1 MGNTV
6 RRTVTSIIREIKD
19 KSTSGDYIYRGEREN
34 YDDVSSALYREY
46 IKIREHI
53 EFDVENFDLRIV
65 EKEMLKVVKK
75 HIGESPTG
83 ALENFSDIIN
93 MKGTLKFDWEISI
106 TGTIEEAVERE
117 ILTELQ
123 HYGGI
128 TNLIDFT
135 TDFLIAIFFA
145 CSGNPKDDGRVIL
158 LQKTKS
164 IENMILHPQNPRHRV
179 VAQKSVFLHPP
190 KGFVDVS
197 ANSIVTIPAHLKGRF
212 LKYLRKFHGI
222 STETIY
228 NDIHGFIRN
237 QNIQQNAYIQFN
249 LALTFQ
255 FRGYHAEPGPEKQQ
269 AYKDAIEHY
278 NQAIDLNPELDVA
291 YGNRAECWLHLEKWG
306 EARMD
311 FSTAQNLGYDIR
323 SAFRNDYENITDF
336 EGRTGTKLPKYI
348 VNMLEG

>member
-1 MGNTV
+1 
-6 RRTVTSIIREIKD
+6 
-19 KSTSGDYIYRGEREN
+19 
-34 YDDVSSALYREY
+34 
-46 IKIREHI
+46 
-53 EFDVENFDLRIV
+53 
-65 EKEMLKVVKK
+65 
-75 HIGESPTG
+75 
-83 ALENFSDIIN
+83 

-106 TGTIEEAVERE
+106 AGTIEEAVERE

-249 LALTFQ
+249 LAL
-255 FRGYHAEPGPEKQQ
+255 
-269 AYKDAIEHY
+269 
-278 NQAIDLNPELDVA
+278 
-291 YGNRAECWLHLEKWG
+291 
-306 EARMD
+306 
-311 FSTAQNLGYDIR
+311 
-323 SAFRNDYENITDF
+323 NIS
-336 EGRTGTKLPKYI
+336 I
-348 VNMLEG
+348 